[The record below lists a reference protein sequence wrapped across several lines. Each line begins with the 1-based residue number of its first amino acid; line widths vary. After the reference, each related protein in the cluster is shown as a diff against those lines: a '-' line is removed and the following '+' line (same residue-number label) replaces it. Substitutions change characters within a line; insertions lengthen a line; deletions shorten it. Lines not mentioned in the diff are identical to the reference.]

1 MHVPLLIIGGGLSGL
16 AAAIRFARFNPGRS
30 SAEAIPVTSD
40 TEPSLACGRSLSIPG
55 ACDTEPS
62 LACGVLILEK
72 HSRVGGL
79 NSYYYRNNS
88 LLETGLHAITNFAP
102 PDDKNAP
109 LNRLLRQLKLRR
121 KEFIFHEQLSSE
133 ICFVNQETLTFTN
146 NFEVLHHEMVT
157 KFPRSAPGLNRLLQT
172 IREFDPFRAAP
183 FRSARTF
190 LAETLDNPLLADM
203 LLCPLMYYGS
213 SVENDMDLGQFVIMF
228 RAIFLEGMFRPEG
241 SIKDFLEVLLKQYE
255 NFGGR
260 IRLQA
265 QVVRIIH
272 QDRKVTG
279 VELADGEVIEC
290 DALLSTIGHEETLA
304 CLTAPPVKS
313 QQPRLGFVESIF
325 RLPPECRKI
334 LPQDKTII
342 FYNTNEKFL
351 YQRPAE
357 LVDYASGVICFP
369 GNFQGLTDLPHLEV
383 RATHLADYST
393 WKALATDRP
402 AYLAAKSDTAGRSIQ
417 AIEKI
422 IGNFRQHIVYEDTFT
437 PLTIERFT
445 AKKEGAIYGCPD
457 KIKDGDI
464 GYQNLFLAGTDQ
476 GFLGIVGSMLSG
488 VSMVNQHILSRL

>member
-16 AAAIRFARFNPGRS
+16 AAAIRFARFNP
-30 SAEAIPVTSD
+30 
-40 TEPSLACGRSLSIPG
+40 
-55 ACDTEPS
+55 
-62 LACGVLILEK
+62 GVLILEK

-102 PDDKNAP
+102 PHDKNAP
-109 LNRLLRQLKLRR
+109 LNRLFRQLKLRR
-121 KEFIFHEQLSSE
+121 KDFTFHEQITSE
-133 ICFVNQETLTFTN
+133 ICFANQETLTFSN
-146 NFEVLHHEMVT
+146 NFEILLSEIT
-157 KFPRSAPGLNRLLQT
+157 KKFPRSGTGFTKLLQA
-172 IREFDPFRAAP
+172 IKEFDPFKAAP

-190 LAETLDNPLLADM
+190 LAATLNDPLLVDM

-241 SIKDFLEVLLKQYE
+241 SIKDFLDILLKQYQD
-255 NFGGR
+255 FGGK
-260 IRLQA
+260 IRMQA
-265 QVVRIIH
+265 SVARIIH
-272 QDRKVTG
+272 QDKKVTG
-279 VELADGEVIEC
+279 VELIDGEVIEC
-290 DALLSTIGHEETLA
+290 DALLSTIGYEETLA
-304 CLTAPPVKS
+304 ALAEPPLSKPL
-313 QQPRLGFVESIF
+313 PRLGFVESIF
-325 RLPPECRKI
+325 RLPANCQEV

-342 FYNTNEKFL
+342 FYNTNEKFR
-351 YQRPAE
+351 YQRPE
-357 LVDYASGVICFP
+357 ERVDYSSGVICFP
-369 GNFQGLTDLPHLEV
+369 GNFQGLNAHSYLEV
-383 RATHLADYST
+383 RATHLADYAR
-393 WKALATDRP
+393 WKALAVDRP
-402 AYLAAKSDTAGRSIQ
+402 AYLAAKSDTACQSKA

-422 IGNFRQHIVYEDTFT
+422 IGNFKQHIVYEDTFT

-464 GYQNLFLAGTDQ
+464 GYDNLFLAGTDQ